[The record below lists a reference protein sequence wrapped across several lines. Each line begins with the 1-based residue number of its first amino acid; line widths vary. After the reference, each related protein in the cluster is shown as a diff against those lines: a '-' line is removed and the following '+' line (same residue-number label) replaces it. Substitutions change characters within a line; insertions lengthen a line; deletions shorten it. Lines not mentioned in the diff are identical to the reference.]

1 MNLKT
6 LVASATVVLAA
17 CAPQT
22 TPPETAAAALDTD
35 AQKFSYAAGFEIGQ
49 RLQQMGEVD
58 VDLTAM
64 SAGLSDAYKGMEG
77 RISAEEM
84 NTVKQNVYKAAADK
98 RNAEREAKA
107 GANTAKGEKFL
118 AENGKKDG
126 VVTTDSG
133 LQYEILEAGEGEAP
147 APTDTV
153 VVHYTGTLI
162 DGTEFD
168 SSRSRGQ
175 PARFKLNGVIK
186 GWTEGLQVLKPGGRA
201 KLYIPADLAYGD
213 RGAGQLIGPNETLI
227 FDVELLEIAAA
238 AAAKEE

>member
-1 MNLKT
+1 MNLKLCALAGA
-6 LVASATVVLAA
+6 LVLVA
-17 CAPQT
+17 CAPQESAKEQ
-22 TPPETAAAALDTD
+22 PAEAKLETD
-35 AQKFSYAAGFEIGQ
+35 AQKFSYAAGYEIGQ

-64 SAGLSDAYKGMEG
+64 AAGLGDAYEGKEG

-84 NTVKQNVYKAAADK
+84 NTVKQNVYKAAAEK
-98 RNAEREAKA
+98 RNAEREEKA
-107 GANTAKGEKFL
+107 SANAEKGESFL
-118 AENGKKDG
+118 AENAAKEG
-126 VVTTDSG
+126 VKTTDSG
-133 LQYEILEAGEGEAP
+133 LQYKILKEGEGAAP
-147 APTDTV
+147 KPTDTV

-186 GWTEGLQVLKPGGRA
+186 GWTEGLQLIKPGGQA
-201 KLYIPADLAYGD
+201 KLFIPAELAYGE

-227 FDVELLEIAAA
+227 FDVELIEIAEADKPA
-238 AAAKEE
+238 E